1 MEEFK
6 ISINKSIKDLEKI
19 ILIEENE
26 YNILVSKLDK
36 IKQEIDIQKDIH
48 DKLLNENN
56 EILNKN
62 ELKLNNL
69 EKKQNEIND
78 R

>member
-6 ISINKSIKDLEKI
+6 NSINKSIKDLEKI

-26 YNILVSKLDK
+26 YNILVSNLEK
-36 IKQEIDIQKDIH
+36 IKQEIDKQKAIH
-48 DKLLNENN
+48 DKLIDENN

-69 EKKQNEIND
+69 EKKNKMK
-78 R
+78 